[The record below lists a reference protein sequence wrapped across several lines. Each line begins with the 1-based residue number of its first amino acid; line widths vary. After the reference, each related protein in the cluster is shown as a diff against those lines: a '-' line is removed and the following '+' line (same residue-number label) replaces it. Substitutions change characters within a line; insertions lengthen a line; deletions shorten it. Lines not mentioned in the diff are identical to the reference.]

1 MIRKGNVR
9 NAEAGRCFG
18 KQKKEMETKKKKREE
33 KTKQNRQLFFWVL
46 GVSYYSP

>member
-18 KQKKEMETKKKKREE
+18 KQKKKWEKKKKREE
-33 KTKQNRQLFFWVL
+33 KTKQNRQLFFWVF